1 MFLSSSMFI
10 STHRPFECLWRAC
23 IVFSQ
28 PLTRCLIQ
36 FLVSLLPIQCT
47 WWCVQVHF
55 TLLTWVSLTVHWMEG
70 WLKLATGIYSAT
82 SVQSRAFFVVTTY
95 FRLSS
100 LCCQWLDLLVGR
112 YVIPT
117 WGPLKRVLTRPNL
130 TTEQDQLSTE
140 VGWWQWNS
148 CRIDCH
154 FIRGDFKEHLN
165 NLSEWIFVYF
175 CLVLKLYHPNESEE
189 TLSCFMLFV
198 GPKYTPFHLFCT
210 GNDWCG

>member
-1 MFLSSSMFI
+1 MYMMMCSSSLFSVDIESLWLFI
-10 STHRPFECLWRAC
+10 EWR
-23 IVFSQ
+23 
-28 PLTRCLIQ
+28 
-36 FLVSLLPIQCT
+36 
-47 WWCVQVHF
+47 
-55 TLLTWVSLTVHWMEG
+55 G
-70 WLKLATGIYSAT
+70 WLKLATGIYSAI

-100 LCCQWLDLLVGR
+100 LCCQWLDLLIGKH
-112 YVIPT
+112 VIPT
-117 WGPLKRVLTRPNL
+117 WEPLKRVLIRPNL

-140 VGWWQWNS
+140 VGWWQSNS
-148 CRIDCH
+148 CRVHYH
-154 FIRGDFKEHLN
+154 FIWVDLKQHSN